1 MSKHSTRIKN
11 WHSTPEKMDERI
23 NRLKTMDDCQ
33 IFSKNVTA
41 LGFPELAT
49 RAERRG
55 VELQAA
61 THDVKDQTE
70 RSAFEA
76 IYAYELVL
84 RKNAG
89 KKVRATGIWN
99 MVKRHGVVE
108 TIQRSINGPPNAD
121 HFETLKA
128 IGLDDLAFESIVI
141 KHKNRFAPTTVERA
155 STRLAEWT

>member
-1 MSKHSTRIKN
+1 MSKHSPRMKN
-11 WHSTPEKMDERI
+11 WQSTPEKMDERI

-41 LGFPELAT
+41 LGFHELAT

-61 THDVKDQTE
+61 THDVTDQAE
-70 RSAFEA
+70 RCAIEA

-84 RKNAG
+84 RKNKG

-99 MVKRHGVVE
+99 MVKRHGIVE
-108 TIQRSINGPPNAD
+108 TIQRSVNGPPDLAR
-121 HFETLKA
+121 FETLKA
-128 IGLDDLAFESIVI
+128 IGLDDLAFESVVVN
-141 KHKNRFAPTTVERA
+141 HKNRFAPDTVERA
-155 STRLAEWT
+155 STRLAEWG